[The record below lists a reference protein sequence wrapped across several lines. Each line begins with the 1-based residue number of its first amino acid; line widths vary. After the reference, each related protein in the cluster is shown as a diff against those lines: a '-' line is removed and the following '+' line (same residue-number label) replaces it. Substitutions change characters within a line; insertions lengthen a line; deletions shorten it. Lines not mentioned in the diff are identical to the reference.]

1 MWRSLCTDE
10 GDPTSQSRP
19 LGRRGILLALLLA
32 PLAACGRKGALELPP
47 PEPFEADTDPEDDS
61 ESEEGGQSMEN
72 PDTYGDPMT
81 FPEPGENEESAE

>member
-1 MWRSLCTDE
+1 MWRSFCTDE
-10 GDPTSQSRP
+10 SELASGSRP
-19 LGRRGILLALLLA
+19 LARRAILLALLLA

-47 PEPFEADTDPEDDS
+47 PEPFEAESAPEGESDD
-61 ESEEGGQSMEN
+61 EPESMEN